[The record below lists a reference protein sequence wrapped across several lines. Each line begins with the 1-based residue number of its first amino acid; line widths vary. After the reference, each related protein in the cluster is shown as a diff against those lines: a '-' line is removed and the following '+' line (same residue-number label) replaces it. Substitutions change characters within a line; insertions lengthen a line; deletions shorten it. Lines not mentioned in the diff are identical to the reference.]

1 MRRATKRVEP
11 GGKMG
16 DRRAFLRFLAAS
28 PLCAGI
34 PVAAAAQE
42 NTEPLI
48 GRAGDAVDVFDL
60 EKAAHRN
67 IPPAHWGYL
76 MTGVDG
82 EETLKANREAFAR
95 YQLRTRR
102 LVDLSKLDMGVE
114 LFGTRFAS
122 PIFLCPLGSQ
132 KAFQAEGESAVARAA
147 KARGALQILSTVS
160 STSVEDVIK
169 ARGGPLWFQLY
180 TTNDLDVA
188 IKLAR
193 RAEAAGC
200 AAIAVTVDLPV
211 GRNTETL
218 SRAIRTDT
226 RQCSA
231 CHAPGGSPMATRP
244 MFSDI
249 NAGMLLNSSPSLTW
263 DFIRRLKD
271 ATKMKVLVK
280 GIESGEDAALAVKY
294 GCDGV
299 MVSNHGGRATETA
312 RGTLESLPE
321 VVAAV
326 HGRIPV
332 LVDGGVRR
340 GTDAL
345 KALALGATAVGIGR
359 PYIWGLGAFGQPGVE
374 RTLDLMN
381 NELRLAMAGV
391 GARSVKEITPAALIR
406 RA

>member
-1 MRRATKRVEP
+1 MD
-11 GGKMG
+11 

-28 PLCAGI
+28 PLYAGL
-34 PVAAAAQE
+34 
-42 NTEPLI
+42 PL
-48 GRAGDAVDVFDL
+48 AGDALGQTPDNPIDRLPIEKVGDAFDVFDL
-60 EKAAHRN
+60 ERAAQKA
-67 IPPAHWGYL
+67 IPLSHWGYL

-82 EETLKANREAFAR
+82 EETLRANREAYAHW
-95 YQLRTRR
+95 QLRTRR
-102 LVDLSKLDMGVE
+102 LVDVSKPDMGVD
-114 LFGTRFAS
+114 LFGTRYAS

-132 KAFQAEGESAVARAA
+132 RAFHPEGERATARAA
-147 KARGALQILSTVS
+147 KARGALQILSTMS

-169 ARGGPLWFQLY
+169 DRGAPVWYQLY

-188 IKLAR
+188 IKLAK

-200 AAIAVTVDLPV
+200 PAIAVTVDLPA

-218 SRAIRTDT
+218 SRYSRVDT
-226 RQCSA
+226 RTCSA
-231 CHAPGGSPMATRP
+231 CHEPGVSTMTHRP
-244 MFSDI
+244 MFSGID
-249 NAGMLLNSSPSLTW
+249 ARMLLNSSPSLSW

-280 GIESGEDAALAVKY
+280 GLESGEDAALAVRY

-326 HGRIPV
+326 KGKIPV

-374 RTLDLMN
+374 RTLDLLN
-381 NELRLAMAGV
+381 TELRLAMAGV
-391 GARSVKEITPAALIR
+391 GARTLHDIKPAALIR
-406 RA
+406 KA